1 MSERAIEVLNWRA
14 VSSTGSLRGFFTV
27 VLPSGMRI
35 HDCSLFEKDGQRW
48 VNGPLNSFTSNNG
61 KTTRKR
67 LVEFV
72 DKNTAG
78 RFSAAVLSAL
88 DAHLGTGQ

>member
-1 MSERAIEVLNWRA
+1 MSDRAMKVLNWRA
-14 VSSTGSLRGFFTV
+14 VSKGSLRGFFTV

-48 VNGPLNSFTSNNG
+48 VNGPTHSFTSNDG
-61 KTTRKR
+61 KTSRKT

-78 RFSAAVLSAL
+78 RFSAAVLAAL
-88 DAHLGTGQ
+88 DVHLGSGQ